1 MLRSTNPA
9 TLYSAYEAAAGDG
22 AYALA
27 LCLTLTMMSQP
38 RRESRF
44 SALHQDQTAW
54 DNTQEKLRE
63 ILHDGFPTIKD
74 GARVSIRTDR
84 TRYTMDRK
92 QCARAVLAVG
102 IMFEFLHQVGYT
114 EDFDII
120 PTTGDIDFHATMTL
134 PLPFPPH
141 ARAAMTSWH
150 LPKMTSPA
158 FFEDGTWTG
167 FYQCSLGGR
176 HQIKW
181 DPPMRDIHFSAK
193 TNPRIPGRIFLNGR
207 GTDSV
212 GPFRLYGCVN
222 SDNGVFSMTKEYSEH
237 HRWHWDGFMTPFG
250 LVGTWGYSGCGG
262 WFWLW
267 KDAWRPAHFWPA
279 KFRLYYTI

>member
-1 MLRSTNPA
+1 
-9 TLYSAYEAAAGDG
+9 
-22 AYALA
+22 
-27 LCLTLTMMSQP
+27 
-38 RRESRF
+38 
-44 SALHQDQTAW
+44 
-54 DNTQEKLRE
+54 
-63 ILHDGFPTIKD
+63 
-74 GARVSIRTDR
+74 
-84 TRYTMDRK
+84 
-92 QCARAVLAVG
+92 
-102 IMFEFLHQVGYT
+102 
-114 EDFDII
+114 
-120 PTTGDIDFHATMTL
+120 
-134 PLPFPPH
+134 
-141 ARAAMTSWH
+141 
-150 LPKMTSPA
+150 
-158 FFEDGTWTG
+158 
-167 FYQCSLGGR
+167 
-176 HQIKW
+176 
-181 DPPMRDIHFSAK
+181 MRDIHFSAK